1 MPKLRAALLC
11 LITLLLALVPG
22 GCWDAREINTLS
34 LVSGIGV
41 DAGQNPGQYD
51 VTVQIR
57 KIVERETEP
66 EKPFLLLD
74 ATGSN
79 VLEAMEEI
87 LLVNNREL
95 FLHQNEII
103 VICHD
108 QASRGI
114 RPLLDVFLRYHETRM
129 DVWVVISQC
138 PAKDILQVELVQ
150 EPISATALARMM
162 QEQENLSPK
171 LAVNMLHVTAALL
184 DASTAL
190 VVPSVCLTDELGVT
204 EIFINGSAV
213 LVSDKLVGYLDRDE
227 KMGYALGAG
236 PVHSGLLEVATEDGA
251 AMLYVSQ
258 STASLKTS
266 WTGDRVNADVSV
278 KAALS
283 IAEISG
289 FEGESLDGVFDK
301 LEKAA
306 VEQIVALISKAFE
319 KSFALNADI
328 FGVGG
333 SVSRTDPKLWEQIK
347 PEWPDIYPET
357 VLNIS
362 AEGVLLESG
371 KISSA
376 LTMKGED

>member
-1 MPKLRAALLC
+1 
-11 LITLLLALVPG
+11 
-22 GCWDAREINTLS
+22 
-34 LVSGIGV
+34 
-41 DAGQNPGQYD
+41 
-51 VTVQIR
+51 
-57 KIVERETEP
+57 
-66 EKPFLLLD
+66 
-74 ATGSN
+74 
-79 VLEAMEEI
+79 MEEI